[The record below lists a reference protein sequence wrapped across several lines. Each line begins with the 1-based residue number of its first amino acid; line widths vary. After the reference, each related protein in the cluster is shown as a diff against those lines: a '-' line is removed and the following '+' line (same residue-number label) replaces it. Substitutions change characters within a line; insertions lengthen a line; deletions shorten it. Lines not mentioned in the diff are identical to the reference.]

1 MSWRRRNS
9 HSRTHT
15 HTLASAWSHTIRA
28 MTRTGQDHSQ
38 EAYLW
43 EIARLH
49 ITVSWNVTVT
59 STGWPHVK
67 IIKSDDGGTLVPGTD
82 GPISKSLST
91 NEHTYSS
98 RLREMQPCVQVHRH
112 THTDTHRHTHTQSLL
127 LISLFFFPPLKQS
140 HKPSPEHT
148 CTVQQQCYHMQAIN
162 SPQMSKTWCRHTAG
176 VGGGE
181 PLCPTC
187 SWPLH
192 TADLR
197 YSKSCIVQNKLSH
210 TCLSYQHKSK
220 SKSAGVSYPVF
231 QSKTILTWFLILYQ
245 DYVLHRMQPHQII
258 KQTRILNP
266 QEPRWETLYGVFA
279 LDSWKANISGKSLQR
294 VFSWGLTY
302 IVASRGFSG
311 R

>member
-112 THTDTHRHTHTQSLL
+112 THTDTHRHKHTQSLL
-127 LISLFFFPPLKQS
+127 LISLFFFLPSNKATNPPLSTHALYSNSAITCKQS
-140 HKPSPEHT
+140 
-148 CTVQQQCYHMQAIN
+148 TVLRWAKHGADIQWGLAGVNLYVRHAADHYTQLIYDIQNPALFKTSWVTHVSAIN
-162 SPQMSKTWCRHTAG
+162 IK
-176 VGGGE
+176 VN
-181 PLCPTC
+181 
-187 SWPLH
+187 
-192 TADLR
+192 
-197 YSKSCIVQNKLSH
+197 QNQLVSH
-210 TCLSYQHKSK
+210 
-220 SKSAGVSYPVF
+220 
-231 QSKTILTWFLILYQ
+231 ILFF
-245 DYVLHRMQPHQII
+245 RA
-258 KQTRILNP
+258 KQF
-266 QEPRWETLYGVFA
+266 WH
-279 LDSWKANISGKSLQR
+279 
-294 VFSWGLTY
+294 
-302 IVASRGFSG
+302 GFSYYI
-311 R
+311 RIMFCIECSRTKL